1 MKRKKRSARLSDV
14 ARIAGVSLTT
24 ASRVLSEP
32 DRVHHSTLS
41 HVREVMAQLGY
52 VPHGAARALASH
64 RSRTVG
70 AIIPT
75 LDNPIFA
82 GSTQALQTQLY
93 RAGYTLLLGSHEY
106 DLEAETFVASALI
119 QRGVD
124 GMILVGL
131 DHAPMLYRLL
141 ETADIP
147 YELTWALDPACFH
160 HSLGFSNRHSAIEV
174 VRHLLALGH
183 REMAVISGYTAQN
196 DRARERVA
204 GVREALQSNGIRLSP
219 EQIIETGFSV
229 ANGRKAMAALLE
241 QDTSRRITAIVCGND
256 ILAIGALLE
265 AAARGIPVPDALSV
279 TGFDDIELAAEF
291 IPPLTTIHL
300 PVVEIG
306 TLAGERMLK
315 RINGEEVSKISEVR
329 TELIVH
335 RTHRGARGE
344 SASDRARV
352 IKATE

>member
-1 MKRKKRSARLSDV
+1 
-14 ARIAGVSLTT
+14 
-24 ASRVLSEP
+24 
-32 DRVHHSTLS
+32 
-41 HVREVMAQLGY
+41 
-52 VPHGAARALASH
+52 
-64 RSRTVG
+64 
-70 AIIPT
+70 
-75 LDNPIFA
+75 
-82 GSTQALQTQLY
+82 
-93 RAGYTLLLGSHEY
+93 
-106 DLEAETFVASALI
+106 
-119 QRGVD
+119 
-124 GMILVGL
+124 
-131 DHAPMLYRLL
+131 
-141 ETADIP
+141 
-147 YELTWALDPACFH
+147 
-160 HSLGFSNRHSAIEV
+160 
-174 VRHLLALGH
+174 
-183 REMAVISGYTAQN
+183 MAVISGYTAQN

-329 TELIVH
+329 TELIV
-335 RTHRGARGE
+335 RGSTAPP
-344 SASDRARV
+344 RAR
-352 IKATE
+352 TDDTSH

>member
-1 MKRKKRSARLSDV
+1 MKRRKLAARLSDV
-14 ARIAGVSLTT
+14 ARTAGVSLTT

-32 DRVHHSTLS
+32 ERVHHSTLA
-41 HVREVMAQLGY
+41 HVREVMTRLGY

-64 RSRTVG
+64 RSRTIG

-82 GSTQALQTQLY
+82 GSTQALQTHLY

-106 DLEAETFVASALI
+106 DLEAEAFVAAALI

-131 DHAPMLYRLL
+131 DHAPKLYRLL

-147 YELTWALDPACFH
+147 YELTWAVDLSSFH
-160 HSLGFSNRHSAIEV
+160 YSLGFSNRHSAIEV
-174 VRHLLALGH
+174 TRHLLALGH
-183 REMAVISGYTAQN
+183 RQIAVISGYTAQN

-204 GVREALQSNGIRLSP
+204 GIREALQSNGITLPP
-219 EQIIETGFSV
+219 EQVLETGFSV

-241 QDTSRRITAIVCGND
+241 RDTTRQITAVACGND
-256 ILAIGALLE
+256 ILAVGALLE
-265 AAARGIPVPDALSV
+265 AAARGIPVPEALSV

-291 IPPLTTIHL
+291 NP
-300 PVVEIG
+300 
-306 TLAGERMLK
+306 
-315 RINGEEVSKISEVR
+315 
-329 TELIVH
+329 
-335 RTHRGARGE
+335 
-344 SASDRARV
+344 
-352 IKATE
+352 